1 MHAITKFTDLKL
13 WAIKCESQ
21 QNSFTTILSFHVFL
35 LTVIHINKMARSKKM
50 KRNISLSVL
59 ILSLAA
65 CSTTKPPTIESD
77 AWKQVNNLDK
87 NGQYDSS
94 KISSR
99 FNGKR
104 CITIPHRKE
113 QLLLA
118 QESFH
123 QASVTL
129 EKTSSE
135 FALAS
140 ITIDTAS
147 KNKQEAYRIYAKSH
161 KISDETKRNAA
172 IKNAEDKLA
181 FSDEELKAANKQYDD
196 AQLTFSRA
204 KDEFNKAKSELR
216 IANSYESNTNEL
228 VHNELCK
235 AYSFA
240 DFYRQKYIEM
250 SSDAYGLGSGLD
262 ALGLLA
268 GLAGVTAV
276 AFNWHEDAL
285 ISSALTLGA
294 AMGVK
299 SYTQPGQRSDLYLQG
314 AQRMQCIV
322 NTSPRILNNSIH
334 YNKLVEMKKDV
345 TRALRALNSI
355 TPETVDAAKIS
366 EAKGELTKGKID
378 EYVNNFLMLKKNSQ
392 EIQKEMTRNISLIEG
407 MPDTIILATKEA
419 ELKFN
424 RSYVSSAPDF
434 NKSLGIIQ
442 SAIAQQML
450 NQQQIQKLAAL
461 FPNTTLPDTQSSSF
475 TDGRT
480 DTKNIKALTLLIN
493 VTNELQVTHEA
504 LMSEIVNYTDVS
516 AALKLCNAI

>member
-1 MHAITKFTDLKL
+1 
-13 WAIKCESQ
+13 
-21 QNSFTTILSFHVFL
+21 
-35 LTVIHINKMARSKKM
+35 M
-50 KRNISLSVL
+50 KRNISLSIL
-59 ILSLAA
+59 ILSLTA
-65 CSTTKPPTIESD
+65 CGTTKPPTIESA
-77 AWKQVNNLDK
+77 AWKQVNNLDE
-87 NGQYDSS
+87 NGQYDRN

-129 EKTSSE
+129 EKANSE
-135 FALAS
+135 FTLAS
-140 ITIDTAS
+140 LAMDIAS
-147 KNKQEAYRIYAKSH
+147 ENKIKAYELYEEALKNT
-161 KISDETKRNAA
+161 DESKRNAA
-172 IKNAEDKLA
+172 IKSAEDKLA
-181 FSDEELKAANKQYDD
+181 FSNKELKSANKQYDD
-196 AQLTFSRA
+196 ARSTFSRA
-204 KDEFNKAKSELR
+204 KDEFNQAKSELR
-216 IANSYESNTNEL
+216 IANSYKSDTNEF
-228 VHNELCK
+228 VHDELCK

-250 SSDAYGLGSGLD
+250 SSNAYTLGTGLD

-268 GLAGVTAV
+268 GLAGVTSV

-322 NTSPRILNNSIH
+322 NTSPRILNNSIDSD
-334 YNKLVEMKKDV
+334 KLDEMKKDV
-345 TRALRALNSI
+345 TRTLRALNSI
-355 TPETVDAAKIS
+355 TPETITAARNTTPTEVLTSEKITQHVDEFLK
-366 EAKGELTKGKID
+366 LQ
-378 EYVNNFLMLKKNSQ
+378 NNSL

-424 RSYVSSAPDF
+424 QSFVSSAPDF

-442 SAIAQQML
+442 SAISQQIL
-450 NQQQIQKLAAL
+450 NQQQIQKLDAL
-461 FPNTTLPDTQSSSF
+461 FPATSSTSNSKERDNNAQLYDTTTPLNSL
-475 TDGRT
+475 
-480 DTKNIKALTLLIN
+480 IKI
-493 VTNELQVTHEA
+493 TNDLRNYHQA